1 MIPQFSCTVNHGR
14 EVAFME
20 VSLWDMKRIFV
31 MQGPYKVLVMAMLF
45 INLKRAVS
53 LVFDNYLLLY

>member
-1 MIPQFSCTVNHGR
+1 
-14 EVAFME
+14 ME

-53 LVFDNYLLLY
+53 LVFDNYLCLIMAIAIICDYHIP